1 MARSL
6 SAERLPFASA
16 TFSKNASKNVM
27 RSSIRSAPSIRRAFV
42 ALSFVLGSATRRFFS
57 SRASLLN
64 TLKIV
69 EIIMARADRLTSPT
83 FVLEIKAAS
92 WRARDM

>member
-1 MARSL
+1 M
-6 SAERLPFASA
+6 
-16 TFSKNASKNVM
+16 
-27 RSSIRSAPSIRRAFV
+27 RSAPSIRRAFV

-92 WRARDM
+92 WRARDLILCEFIPHEDNFIATKEQGLT